1 MLRNNSRIEVTNAG
15 IRFYE
20 QDILYDDYIYSG
32 ACQIEVDINYYNNG
46 FGIVLINATNNVL
59 TAENTALLFR
69 LNHKALEVIYKENGL
84 QKVLGTYSSAHS
96 KTCTDNLRIVLQKNN
111 DKYTVTIGEQTVCT
125 FSSEYKFDSYFIGYY
140 SNKDNIINHIS
151 IAATIPYGWI
161 VNMQHTN
168 GGYIDFHRD
177 SFELSYCKGFAEIEQ
192 IEIPLQK
199 GKYYLKYETI
209 ESDIKSYVMKSN
221 DERTNDDEKN
231 LLNADGSFYMHE
243 NGMVSVK
250 FKGTKGL
257 VKNITVTTSKYND
270 YIRTSPEFENV
281 KIVDNSFVKLN
292 MNNIKSFEF
301 KGRINHVPGEVHN
314 SPEEYC
320 IIKDDSTTYGLYDLD
335 LATGVYYTFYYFNG
349 MISIYTQSGMLYRK
363 NLPVDGEFITLFHN
377 INGKI
382 TDFIITD
389 NEGETTNITIENT
402 IKKYIPAV
410 IKSPVVVLDE
420 NGFPFDLSSSYRY
433 YYKNG
438 KKYYWFTNT
447 EREYFKP
454 NYSIFLTDKA
464 IDLDGSVI
472 VYGIKHNSSWDLDK
486 LLEIEGENLDTL
498 NACADSYDIIF
509 EENLRYINK
518 ETGEIRLEDI
528 SNYKYIVVDYLKDNS
543 YCLNFR
549 YNLSSYE
556 VDIST
561 IPGKEISMVYDNIG
575 YSINDLRF
583 INEVRY
589 VTASEYAP
597 TRNGYVTI
605 GGGSN

>member
-1 MLRNNSRIEVTNAG
+1 MLKNNSRIELTNG

-20 QDILYDDYIYSG
+20 QDILYDDYIYTGS
-32 ACQIEVDINYYNNG
+32 CQIEIDVNYYNNG
-46 FGIVLINATNNVL
+46 FGIVLINATSNIL
-59 TAENTALLFR
+59 TAENTAILFR

-96 KTCTDNLRIVLQKNN
+96 KTCTDNLKMILKKVEN
-111 DKYTVTIGEQTVCT
+111 KYTVTIGDQTVCT
-125 FSSEYKFDSYFIGYY
+125 FDSEYKFDSYFIGYY

-151 IAATIPYGWI
+151 IASTIPYGWI
-161 VNMQHTN
+161 INMQHTN

-177 SFELSYCKGFAEIEQ
+177 GFELKYCKGLAEVEQ
-192 IEIPLQK
+192 IEIPLMK
-199 GKYYLKYETI
+199 GKYYLKYELTD
-209 ESDIKSYVMKSN
+209 SDIKPYVMKS
-221 DERTNDDEKN
+221 DDDRTNDDEKN
-231 LLNADGSFYMHE
+231 LLNSDGSFYMHE
-243 NGMVSVK
+243 NGMISLK
-250 FKGTKGL
+250 FKGTRGMIR
-257 VKNITVTTSKYND
+257 NIAVTTSKYND
-270 YIRTSPEFENV
+270 YVRTSPDFENV
-281 KIVDNSFVKLN
+281 KIIEDSHVKLN

-314 SPEEYC
+314 NPEEYS
-320 IIKDDSTTYGLYDLD
+320 IIKDDKTSYGLYDLD
-335 LATGVYYTFYYFNG
+335 LATGVYYTFYYYDGLLN
-349 MISIYTQSGMLYRK
+349 IYTQNGLLYRK
-363 NLPVDGEFITLFHN
+363 DIPVEGEYLTLFHN
-377 INGKI
+377 VNGKI

-410 IKSPVVVLDE
+410 VKSPVVVLDE
-420 NGFPFDLSSSYRY
+420 NGLPFDLSSSYRF

-438 KKYYWFTNT
+438 KRYYWFTNT

-454 NYSIFLTDKA
+454 NYSIYLTDKPVD
-464 IDLDGSVI
+464 IDGSVI
-472 VYGIKHNSSWDLDK
+472 VYGIKHNSSWDLDR

-518 ETGEIRLEDI
+518 ATGEIRLEDV
-528 SNYKYIVVDYLKDNS
+528 SAYKYIVVDYLKNDS

-549 YNLSSYE
+549 YHLNSYE

-561 IPGKEISMVYDNIG
+561 MPGKEISMVYDNVG

-589 VTASEYAP
+589 VIASDHAP

-605 GGGSN
+605 GGGTD